1 MKSSSINNT
10 IEFSLNI
17 TAHAS
22 YKATQNTRGHHG
34 RPRTQR
40 TIYTH
45 AEGRLNTPINKA
57 LCDQCVPS
65 ACVQDFEEKALSS
78 TPTPGEQTTAQD
90 KYSADSPYA
99 PPPSKKNINLKY
111 LCAYYR
117 ANQYFSSAALIVHAG
132 LERL

>member
-17 TAHAS
+17 TAYAS
-22 YKATQNTRGHHG
+22 YKATQNTRGRHE

-57 LCDQCVPS
+57 LHDQCVPS
-65 ACVQDFEEKALSS
+65 ACVQDFEEKAL
-78 TPTPGEQTTAQD
+78 PPPEQTTAQD
-90 KYSADSPYA
+90 KYSANSPYA
-99 PPPSKKNINLKY
+99 PPSP
-111 LCAYYR
+111 
-117 ANQYFSSAALIVHAG
+117 
-132 LERL
+132 